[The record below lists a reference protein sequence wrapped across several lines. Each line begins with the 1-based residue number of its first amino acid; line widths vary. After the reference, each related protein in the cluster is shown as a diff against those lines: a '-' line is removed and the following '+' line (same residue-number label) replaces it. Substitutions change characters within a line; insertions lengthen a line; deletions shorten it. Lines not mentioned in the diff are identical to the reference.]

1 MELSKLTSKGQAT
14 IPKKVRQALGLRQ
27 GDILRFDVEGN
38 RAVLSKV
45 TIAEDDYLQG
55 VEVGLSEWSSPAD
68 EDAYGDL

>member
-1 MELSKLTSKGQAT
+1 MELSKVTSKGQAT

-27 GDILRFDVEGN
+27 GDLVRFDVKGS

-45 TIAEDDYLQG
+45 TVAEDGYLKG
-55 VEVGLSEWSSPAD
+55 VEAGLSEWSSPAD